1 MTFLWGFLVG
11 LGLGFAGGL
20 LLAAMM
26 TVGRNADYHTDLVER
41 EARRHG
47 LVD

>member
-11 LGLGFAGGL
+11 LGLGVAVGF

-26 TVGRNADYHTDLVER
+26 AVGQNADYHTDLVER